1 MFFIWNL
8 LFTRGIKA
16 MSFTGPPVFLLE
28 DLAGFVNSRYWRYS
42 CCFTW
47 ASTWSS
53 VCLPSHYPIFYYSK
67 YSEEASQKSLF
78 GSAKTI
84 RCHQQIS
91 PFPSGVIKTLQAI
104 SQYQPLEFLL
114 STSLQ
119 LKSTYSLLCCDSH
132 HRTKKCLFAK
142 ILKFDEFFFNWKLQ
156 NTLQKKRKIFLK
168 ERPKTSTEKQ
178 LLLSGLIQALAP
190 PYSQLILKPQQNFD
204 LCPPIF
210 TSSIIV
216 WNLLSTFE
224 NSIWII
230 TIRSNYFISFSP
242 PLYYMWRGKKQTI
255 LTQKVKKQTTFSSN
269 WSIIWTREITLSF
282 IQVQI
287 RLKLSFCFP
296 SLLSAAA

>member
-1 MFFIWNL
+1 MFFIWSL

-142 ILKFDEFFFNWKLQ
+142 ILKFDEFFSTGSCKIHYKKKKKNIPEGKAKNQHRKTTPIEWSYPSTGV
-156 NTLQKKRKIFLK
+156 TL
-168 ERPKTSTEKQ
+168 
-178 LLLSGLIQALAP
+178 
-190 PYSQLILKPQQNFD
+190 
-204 LCPPIF
+204 
-210 TSSIIV
+210 
-216 WNLLSTFE
+216 
-224 NSIWII
+224 
-230 TIRSNYFISFSP
+230 
-242 PLYYMWRGKKQTI
+242 
-255 LTQKVKKQTTFSSN
+255 
-269 WSIIWTREITLSF
+269 
-282 IQVQI
+282 
-287 RLKLSFCFP
+287 
-296 SLLSAAA
+296 